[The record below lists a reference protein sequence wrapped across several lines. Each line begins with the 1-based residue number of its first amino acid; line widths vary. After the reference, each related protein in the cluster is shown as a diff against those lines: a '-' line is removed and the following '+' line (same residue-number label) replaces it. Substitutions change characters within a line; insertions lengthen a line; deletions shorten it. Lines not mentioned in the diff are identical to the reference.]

1 MNMNGIQKYMQKHTV
16 KNRRKL
22 FLMPCIL
29 LVLFLSG
36 CARQSKPL
44 SATGFYFDT
53 VITIT
58 LYQPCKQELLDQC
71 MELAEYYENLFS
83 PNIEGSDIWR
93 INHGNGDYVP
103 VSEETLSL
111 LSTALSYAE
120 LSDGLVDPAIGA
132 LSTLWNFGSDNQ
144 QIVPSEEAINDAL
157 LHTGYPLIEIK
168 EDCVRLSDAHAS
180 VDLGFIAKGYI
191 GDRMKEY
198 LLSEGVTSAT
208 INLGGN
214 VVALGQKPDGSPFK
228 IGIQKPFESSGT
240 TALVLELSD
249 KSVVSSG
256 NYERYFIQN
265 DILYHH
271 ILSPQTGYPA
281 DSGLSQVTIISGQS
295 VDGDALSTLC
305 FILGYEKAARLLKDY
320 PEIQA
325 VFITTDGQIIYY
337 NF

>member
-1 MNMNGIQKYMQKHTV
+1 MNKKFFHCFV
-16 KNRRKL
+16 L
-22 FLMPCIL
+22 FLSCIL
-29 LVLFLSG
+29 SISLLSG
-36 CARQSKPL
+36 CARQVTPL

-58 LYQPCKQELLDQC
+58 LYQPCEQELLDQC
-71 MELAEYYENLFS
+71 MELAEHYENLFS

-93 INHGNGDYVP
+93 INHGNGNYVT

-111 LSTALSYAE
+111 LSTAISYAK

-132 LSTLWNFGSDNQ
+132 LSSLWNFGSDNH
-144 QIVPSEEAINDAL
+144 QIVPSKEAINDAL
-157 LHTGYPLIEIK
+157 LHTGYTLIEIK
-168 EDCVRLSDAHAS
+168 EGGVRLSDVHAS
-180 VDLGFIAKGYI
+180 IDLGFIAKGYI
-191 GDRMKEY
+191 GDRIREY

-214 VVALGQKPDGSPFK
+214 VIALGQKPDNTPFK
-228 IGIQKPFESSGT
+228 IGIQKPFEPSGT
-240 TALVLELSD
+240 SALVLELSD

-265 DILYHH
+265 DTLYHH
-271 ILSPQTGYPA
+271 ILSPQTGYPV
-281 DSGLSQVTIISGQS
+281 DSGLSQVTIISDQS

-305 FILGYEKAARLLKDY
+305 FILGYEKAARLLTDY
-320 PEIQA
+320 PEVQA